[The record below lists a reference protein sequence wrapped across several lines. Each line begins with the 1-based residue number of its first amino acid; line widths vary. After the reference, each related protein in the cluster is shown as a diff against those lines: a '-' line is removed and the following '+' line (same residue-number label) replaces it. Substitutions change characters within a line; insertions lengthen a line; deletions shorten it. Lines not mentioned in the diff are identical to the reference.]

1 MFLIKLAT
9 VMAFLVVLLITCV
22 LVKAIADQ
30 QKQMAALKRKNASLT
45 LEMNQRED
53 VLGLQ
58 ADFEAILEDG
68 EIAHYVHGEPKA
80 VRAELTLKQKE
91 CCSWVQQEREKLN
104 PSLSQKP

>member
-9 VMAFLVVLLITCV
+9 VMAFLVSLLVICM

-30 QKQMAALKRKNASLT
+30 QKQMAALKRKNAALI

-58 ADFEAILEDG
+58 ADFEAILDD
-68 EIAHYVHGEPKA
+68 K
-80 VRAELTLKQKE
+80 
-91 CCSWVQQEREKLN
+91 
-104 PSLSQKP
+104 

>member
-9 VMAFLVVLLITCV
+9 VMAFFVALLVICM

-30 QKQMAALKRKNASLT
+30 QKQIAALKRKNAALT

-58 ADFEAILEDG
+58 ADFEAILDD
-68 EIAHYVHGEPKA
+68 K
-80 VRAELTLKQKE
+80 
-91 CCSWVQQEREKLN
+91 
-104 PSLSQKP
+104 

>member
-1 MFLIKLAT
+1 MFLIKLAAIA
-9 VMAFLVVLLITCV
+9 AFIVCLLVICM

-91 CCSWVQQEREKLN
+91 CCSWIQQEREKLN

>member
-9 VMAFLVVLLITCV
+9 VMAFFIALLVICM

-30 QKQMAALKRKNASLT
+30 QKQLLILKRKNAALT

-58 ADFEAILEDG
+58 ADFEAILDD
-68 EIAHYVHGEPKA
+68 K
-80 VRAELTLKQKE
+80 
-91 CCSWVQQEREKLN
+91 
-104 PSLSQKP
+104 